1 MKYTVDEINA
11 KQVVLPGIK
20 LGYKIFDTCSQSAAL
35 VKATMFLL
43 SDKATGELA
52 VKCNYTDYE
61 PRVVAIIGPQT
72 SEMVTVIGNLLG
84 FFLMPQV
91 WDKLRPSSSP
101 SNQSISHFI
110 LSNDILSCDI
120 TIKISLFIYSTYF

>member
-11 KQVVLPGIK
+11 NQVLLPGIK

-52 VKCNYTDYE
+52 VECNYTDYE

-91 WDKLRPSSSP
+91 WDKLGPSSSP

-110 LSNDILSCDI
+110 LSNGCDI
-120 TIKISLFIYSTYF
+120 TIKISLFIYSRYF